1 MKLILP
7 PHELNVGVGVGSALR
22 ATARDMLA
30 GAHVICAI
38 DEKRP
43 VEQLAVEHELTTPED
58 ILATHGLANLLTT
71 QHTGA

>member
-7 PHELNVGVGVGSALR
+7 PHELNVSAGPGSALR

-30 GAHVICAI
+30 MAGVVCAI
-38 DEKRP
+38 DERRP

-71 QHTGA
+71 QQTGA